1 MQKEVAKE
9 KHQGLTNR
17 LYAACLRRQAGTS
30 PLIALIF
37 FSTFWIKPK
46 SGTIK

>member
-17 LYAACLRRQAGTS
+17 LYAV
-30 PLIALIF
+30 
-37 FSTFWIKPK
+37 STYVQGSAPFLVP
-46 SGTIK
+46 GP